1 MLQKL
6 ITHPIK
12 SQLHLSLNMSG
23 VDCLFSGFTQGDFA
37 VLYGSPAVTPLM
49 SLLCVRAQLPTQL
62 GGLSSN
68 VVFIDGG
75 NTFRENNIMR
85 LAQLHH
91 LNPTEA
97 CQRIIVSKAFTAY
110 QLTSLI
116 MEKLEET
123 VEKYNSKIVIISDIS
138 GLFLDSQIPKE
149 EIKGIYSQ
157 IVRYLSNFAKKKQI
171 IIVASCL
178 PYSENKRNKALQEIT
193 ITKANTVL
201 SVIKT
206 QYTSEINL
214 EKHPRLM
221 LGTAEM
227 PSENMTLTSF
237 IN

>member
-6 ITHPIK
+6 ITHPVK

-85 LAQLHH
+85 LAQLHQ
-91 LNPTEA
+91 LNPTEIS
-97 CQRIIVSKAFTAY
+97 QRIIVSKAFTAY

-178 PYSENKRNKALQEIT
+178 PYSENIRNKGLQ
-193 ITKANTVL
+193 N
-201 SVIKT
+201 
-206 QYTSEINL
+206 
-214 EKHPRLM
+214 
-221 LGTAEM
+221 
-227 PSENMTLTSF
+227 
-237 IN
+237 